1 MRSGPEGRGRALT
14 PSGTTRPA
22 PGRRT
27 TASASIICCCRRRPP
42 IGSSPPESTST
53 CAAGERRRMWLR
65 FGRASDSVVEEAV
78 QDIPRQVVVHPDA
91 NDVVVEVQTLIA
103 RKCRVRRR
111 GEIGFVLQSHVEIF
125 NLRRPV
131 LTELDLEAAACG
143 PAPMPL
149 LVRDGAGGSADAVRD
164 VGERATGGGV
174 EEPVIPRIADATAEG
189 RKPLFLDLVAEGGVG
204 WKFERARLLVRGRDV
219 ALETQQPIAVLEIE
233 A

>member
-1 MRSGPEGRGRALT
+1 MRSGPEARGRALT
-14 PSGTTRPA
+14 RSGTTRPA

-53 CAAGERRRMWLR
+53 CAAGKSCRITFR
-65 FGRASDSVVEEAV
+65 FGRTSNSVLEEAV
-78 QDIPRQVVVHPDA
+78 QDIPRQLVVHPDA

-131 LTELDLEAAACG
+131 LTELDLDAAARG

-149 LVRDGAGGSADAVRD
+149 LVRDGAGGSDDAVRGL
-164 VGERATGGGV
+164 GERPTGGGG
-174 EEPVIPRIADATAEG
+174 EKPDIPRTAGAPAGSLKPPFPYLADESAARWE
-189 RKPLFLDLVAEGGVG
+189 
-204 WKFERARLLVRGRDV
+204 FE
-219 ALETQQPIAVLEIE
+219 T
-233 A
+233 

>member
-1 MRSGPEGRGRALT
+1 MRSGPEARGRALT

-42 IGSSPPESTST
+42 IGSSPLESTST
-53 CAAGERRRMWLR
+53 CGAGESRRITFR
-65 FGRASDSVVEEAV
+65 FGRTWNSVLEEAG
-78 QDIPRQVVVHPDA
+78 QDIPRQLVVHPDA

-103 RKCRVRRR
+103 RKCQVRRR

-131 LTELDLEAAACG
+131 LTELDLDAAARG

-149 LVRDGAGGSADAVRD
+149 LVRDGAGGSPRAVLD
-164 VGERATGGGV
+164 VGERAAGGGAD
-174 EEPVIPRIADATAEG
+174 EPVIPPTPAPPPGG
-189 RKPLFLDLVAEGGVG
+189 RKPPFLDLVAEGGV
-204 WKFERARLLVRGRDV
+204 
-219 ALETQQPIAVLEIE
+219 
-233 A
+233 

>member
-1 MRSGPEGRGRALT
+1 MRSGPQARGRALT
-14 PSGTTRPA
+14 RSGTTRPA

-53 CAAGERRRMWLR
+53 CAAGKSRRITFRC
-65 FGRASDSVVEEAV
+65 GPTSNSVLEEAV
-78 QDIPRQVVVHPDA
+78 QDIPRQLVVHPDA
-91 NDVVVEVQTLIA
+91 NDVVVEVQTLVA
-103 RKCRVRRR
+103 RKCRARHR

-131 LTELDLEAAACG
+131 LTELDLDAAARG

-149 LVRDGAGGSADAVRD
+149 LIRDGADGSDDAVRD

-174 EEPVIPRIADATAEG
+174 EEPVIPRVADAPAEG
-189 RKPLFLDLVAEGGVG
+189 RKPLFLDLVAEGG
-204 WKFERARLLVRGRDV
+204 RARLLVRSRDV
-219 ALETQQPIAVLEIE
+219 ALETQQPIAILEIE

>member
-1 MRSGPEGRGRALT
+1 MRSGPEARGRALT

-53 CAAGERRRMWLR
+53 CAAGKSRRITFR
-65 FGRASDSVVEEAV
+65 FGRTSNSVLEEAV
-78 QDIPRQVVVHPDA
+78 QDIPRQLVVHPDA
-91 NDVVVEVQTLIA
+91 KDVVVEVRTLID

-125 NLRRPV
+125 NPRRPV
-131 LTELDLEAAACG
+131 LTELDLDAAACG

-149 LVRDGAGGSADAVRD
+149 LVRDGAGGSDDAVRH
-164 VGERATGGGV
+164 VGERAPGGGGGG
-174 EEPVIPRIADATAEG
+174 PAIPPRAGPAPAG
-189 RKPLFLDLVAEGGVG
+189 RKPPCPHLPAPDGAGG
-204 WKFERARLLVRGRDV
+204 ELRPPPPPLPRPA
-219 ALETQQPIAVLEIE
+219 TPPPPPH
-233 A
+233 

>member
-53 CAAGERRRMWLR
+53 CAAGKSRRITFR
-65 FGRASDSVVEEAV
+65 FGRTSNSVLEEAV
-78 QDIPRQVVVHPDA
+78 QDIPRQLVVHPDA

-103 RKCRVRRR
+103 GKCRVRLP

-131 LTELDLEAAACG
+131 LTELDLDAAAPG

-149 LVRDGAGGSADAVRD
+149 LVRDGAGGSGDASCD
-164 VGERATGGGV
+164 IGERATRGGGSG
-174 EEPVIPRIADATAEG
+174 ASL
-189 RKPLFLDLVAEGGVG
+189 PL
-204 WKFERARLLVRGRDV
+204 RLRPTPHRRQR
-219 ALETQQPIAVLEIE
+219 TIHS
-233 A
+233 

>member
-1 MRSGPEGRGRALT
+1 MRSGPEARGRALT
-14 PSGTTRPA
+14 PSGTTRRA

-27 TASASIICCCRRRPP
+27 TASASLIACCRRRRP

-53 CAAGERRRMWLR
+53 CAAGKSRRITFR
-65 FGRASDSVVEEAV
+65 FGRTSNSVLEEAV
-78 QDIPRQVVVHPDA
+78 QDIPRQLVVHPDA

-131 LTELDLEAAACG
+131 LTELDLYAAACG

-149 LVRDGAGGSADAVRD
+149 LVRDGAGGTDA
-164 VGERATGGGV
+164 AS
-174 EEPVIPRIADATAEG
+174 PRVC
-189 RKPLFLDLVAEGGVG
+189 L
-204 WKFERARLLVRGRDV
+204 
-219 ALETQQPIAVLEIE
+219 
-233 A
+233 

>member
-1 MRSGPEGRGRALT
+1 MRSGPEARGRALT
-14 PSGTTRPA
+14 RSGTTRPA

-53 CAAGERRRMWLR
+53 CAAGKSCRITFR
-65 FGRASDSVVEEAV
+65 FGRTSNSVLEEAV
-78 QDIPRQVVVHPDA
+78 QDIPRQLVVHPDA

-131 LTELDLEAAACG
+131 LTELDLDAAARG

-149 LVRDGAGGSADAVRD
+149 LVRDGAGGSDDAVRD
-164 VGERATGGGV
+164 VGERAARGGV
-174 EEPVIPRIADATAEG
+174 EEPVIPRLADAPPGG
-189 RKPLFLDLVAEGGVG
+189 RKPLFPYLLAESGGWG
-204 WKFERARLLVRGRDV
+204 EIGSARPSVCRRDG
-219 ALETQQPIAVLEIE
+219 
-233 A
+233 